1 MLKKS
6 KKVRMQKKDA
16 MGESPEGMV
25 DGGMSIT
32 RGQNKNVQA
41 KLVTFK
47 GVF

>member
-1 MLKKS
+1 MYN
-6 KKVRMQKKDA
+6 QP
-16 MGESPEGMV
+16 MGMEQ
-25 DGGMSIT
+25 GGMSIT